1 MNSGIVSGT
10 GVMPSYPLFCKG
22 FPDVSTELSSKML
35 MHHILSTSLKL
46 VLVDDVTIILVTL
59 SIRMVIEKVERQTRY
74 QHR

>member
-1 MNSGIVSGT
+1 
-10 GVMPSYPLFCKG
+10 
-22 FPDVSTELSSKML
+22 ML